1 MEKLE
6 NVIFYAV
13 DKAIRTY
20 RQYAQ
25 HQLRSK
31 GFNMTVDQ
39 WIIIKCIL
47 ENPAITQLEI
57 AERSFKDNASVTR
70 IINLLVKA
78 KMLHRKVNQSDRRR
92 AELQVTALGRE
103 TIQCVDEIVQRN
115 REVALAGISRD
126 EIEITRRVMEQ
137 ITRNSSERSGE

>member
-6 NVIFYAV
+6 NVIFYSI

-25 HQLRSK
+25 YQLRKK
-31 GFNMTVDQ
+31 GYNITVDQ

-47 ENPAITQLEI
+47 ENPEITQLEI

-78 KMLHRKVNQSDRRR
+78 KYLTRKINKNDRRR
-92 AELQVTALGRE
+92 TQLQVTDLGRE
-103 TIQCVDEIVQRN
+103 TILLVDEIVQTN
-115 REVALAGISRD
+115 RQVALQGLTQD
-126 EIEITRRVMEQ
+126 EIDLAKKIMDRITS
-137 ITRNSSERSGE
+137 NCHDK

>member
-6 NVIFYAV
+6 NVIFYSI

-25 HQLRSK
+25 HQLRKK
-31 GFNMTVDQ
+31 GYNITVDQ

-47 ENPAITQLEI
+47 ENPEITQLEI

-78 KMLHRKVNQSDRRR
+78 KYLTRKINKNDRRR
-92 AELQVTALGRE
+92 TQLQVTDLGRE
-103 TIQCVDEIVQRN
+103 TILLVDEIVQTN
-115 REVALAGISRD
+115 RQVALQGLTQD
-126 EIEITRRVMEQ
+126 EIDLAKKIMDRITV
-137 ITRNSSERSGE
+137 NCHDK